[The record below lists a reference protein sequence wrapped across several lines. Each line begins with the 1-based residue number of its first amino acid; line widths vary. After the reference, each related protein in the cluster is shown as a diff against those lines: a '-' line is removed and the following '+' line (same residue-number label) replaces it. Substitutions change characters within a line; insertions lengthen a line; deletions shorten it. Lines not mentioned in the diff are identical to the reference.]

1 MTQTWK
7 WSFLLRAA
15 RFREGDPG
23 GWATVEEEIA
33 HFLFGLG
40 VDGLFTSNPD
50 LFRKSLG
57 KKLEVRSEVVC

>member
-1 MTQTWK
+1 MTQTRK

-40 VDGLFTSNPD
+40 VDGPFTTNPD